1 LCVKQDILA
10 TLSYFDIF
18 DCPLTQTEIARFL
31 KSPYL
36 QAELV
41 KDLNELTM
49 ENWIYKFDEFYSLQ
63 ADYLLIQRRKKEAI
77 QVRTV
82 LKGAEKLVGFL
93 SALPFVKGVAVSV
106 LPFTNF
112 EDENCA
118 IDFFIITER
127 NKLWLARTLMH
138 CFKKLT
144 LLFKKQSRF
153 RMNYYVDEEMLQIK
167 EKNIYT
173 AIEVATLM
181 PLRGIEAF
189 QDFYTANEWCK
200 DFLPNHGMKVS
211 YLQELQQPVLK
222 RLAEALLNNQFGNF
236 LDNALMKLTT
246 RKWAL
251 KMEQKKVNK
260 RGFVLGMDAGKHYA
274 KPRPESFQ
282 NKLIVSYE
290 QKLYTLFRSYDN
302 KIQTFY

>member
-1 LCVKQDILA
+1 MCVKQDILA

-82 LKGAEKLVGFL
+82 LKGAETLGGFL

-127 NKLWLARTLMH
+127 NKLWLARTLTH

-173 AIEVATLM
+173 ATAIATLL
-181 PLRGIEAF
+181 PLRGVGVFDEF
-189 QDFYTANEWCK
+189 FKRNSWSK
-200 DFLPNHGMKVS
+200 DFLPNHSLRVS
-211 YLQELQQPVLK
+211 YVQETQNPVLK
-222 RLAEALLNNQFGNF
+222 KMIEFVFRNPVGNLLDD
-236 LDNALMKLTT
+236 LLMKISVY
-246 RKWAL
+246 KWGKKTSLGRRNRGILMTMDAS
-251 KMEQKKVNK
+251 KHCAKPNPAAFQKK
-260 RGFVLGMDAGKHYA
+260 
-274 KPRPESFQ
+274 
-282 NKLIVSYE
+282 I
-290 QKLYTLFRSYDN
+290 
-302 KIQTFY
+302 IQTYEKNLFNLLCHYESRIKTVF